1 MTPAAIIQQATA
13 DGVSLALSPV
23 GTIKATGARG
33 AVTRWLPLIQ
43 EHKPGILATL
53 KEEVTSGLEAL
64 EERAAIIEFD
74 GGLPRA
80 EAEVLAWEQV
90 QALMQRLNALEWL
103 ARYSPERLPEG
114 YRPEQFPVAKLQP
127 GPQFWEERER
137 RGRSA

>member
-13 DGVSLALSPV
+13 DGVSLALSPA

-33 AVTRWLPLIQ
+33 AIARWLPLIR
-43 EHKPGILATL
+43 EHKPAILATL
-53 KEEVTSGLEAL
+53 KDVTNGLEAF

-80 EAEVLAWEQV
+80 EAELLGWEQV
-90 QALMQRLNALEWL
+90 QALMQRLSALEWL
-103 ARYSPERLPEG
+103 ARYSPERLSQGYHPED
-114 YRPEQFPVAKLQP
+114 FPVAKLQP

-137 RGRSA
+137 RGRNP